1 MDSAGLYE
9 GTVAAQNGQRVS
21 LSDPKG
27 PISVREADLF
37 CENCGLQF
45 LPVQSV
51 CTRCRVTSTRH
62 WYQLMSL
69 VTLGV
74 AAACNSAVALLV
86 LARVDAGHLRRVA
99 VAHEG
104 FAMRAWLWTDMKAA
118 VYGWIPLAL
127 GLLAWDYFVRQEA
140 TGVMSEKIKGWLVRG
155 LLIVAW
161 VPGVAPLVPHWLRPP
176 AALMVSVAKLPR
188 LPAMGVASS
197 FTWLLPWAMVALAAA
212 ILCINAQTRDS
223 LLGHGRILSG
233 ISLVVLVLVLMLT
246 LLSLS
251 A

>member
-1 MDSAGLYE
+1 
-9 GTVAAQNGQRVS
+9 
-21 LSDPKG
+21 
-27 PISVREADLF
+27 LF
-37 CENCGLQF
+37 CDNCGLQF
-45 LPVQSV
+45 LPMQSV
-51 CTRCRVTSTRH
+51 CTRCGVTCTRH

-69 VTLGV
+69 ITLLV
-74 AAACNSAVALLV
+74 AATCNSLLACLV
-86 LARVDAGHLRRVA
+86 LPRMDAGHLRRVA

-127 GLLAWDYFVRQEA
+127 ALLAWDYFVKQDPSP
-140 TGVMSEKIKGWLVRG
+140 VISERIKGWLVRG

-161 VPGVAPLVPHWLRPP
+161 VPGVAPLVPRWLRPP
-176 AALMVSVAKLPR
+176 AAIMTTAKLPR
-188 LPAMGVASS
+188 LPAMGDVSS
-197 FTWLLPWAMVALAAA
+197 FTWLLPWAMVALAAG

-233 ISLVVLVLVLMLT
+233 VGLVILVMVLMLT
-246 LLSLS
+246 LLSLG

>member
-1 MDSAGLYE
+1 
-9 GTVAAQNGQRVS
+9 
-21 LSDPKG
+21 
-27 PISVREADLF
+27 
-37 CENCGLQF
+37 
-45 LPVQSV
+45 
-51 CTRCRVTSTRH
+51 
-62 WYQLMSL
+62 MSL

-86 LARVDAGHLRRVA
+86 LPRLLAARSHRLA
-99 VAHEG
+99 VLHEG
-104 FAMRAWLWTDMKAA
+104 FAMRAWLWTDLKAA

-127 GLLAWDYFVRQEA
+127 ALLAWDYFVRQDVSP
-140 TGVMSEKIKGWLVRG
+140 VMSEKIKGWLVRG

-188 LPAMGVASS
+188 LPAMGAASG
-197 FTWLLPWAMVALAAA
+197 FMWLLPWAMVALAAG

-233 ISLVVLVLVLMLT
+233 ISLAVLVAVLMLT